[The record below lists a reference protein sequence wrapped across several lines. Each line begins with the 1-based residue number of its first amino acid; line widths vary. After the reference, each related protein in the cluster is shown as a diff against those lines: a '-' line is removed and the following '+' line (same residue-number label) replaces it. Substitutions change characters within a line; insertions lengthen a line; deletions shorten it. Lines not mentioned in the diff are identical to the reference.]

1 MKKVISILAMI
12 VLSIGLFSCEA
23 ENNIEETEALY
34 DIEIVDATDDDEGSV
49 EENQGSGGN

>member
-1 MKKVISILAMI
+1 MKKVISILAVI

-34 DIEIVDATDDDEGSV
+34 DTIENVDSTDGTETETDGRD
-49 EENQGSGGN
+49 

>member
-34 DIEIVDATDDDEGSV
+34 ENIDFSATDDDTV

>member
-1 MKKVISILAMI
+1 MKKVISILAVI

-34 DIEIVDATDDDEGSV
+34 ENLDTIKANDDDSAES
-49 EENQGSGGN
+49 EDRGN